1 VRAAER
7 AFVVEGVNVLAA
19 ALEAS
24 AAIESLYV
32 SPEGRSHAAVSDV
45 VSKAHARG
53 IRVHDLGAGV
63 MERVADTV
71 TPQGVCAVVGML
83 DVPLERAL
91 LTPAPPASS
100 GTEAP
105 SGIPAQ
111 PAPAAGRTILVC
123 VDIRDPGNLGA
134 VMRSADASGAEAVVC
149 CEGTVDPYNPKV
161 VRASA
166 GSLFH
171 VPIVVSPDS
180 LAALAAL
187 ASAGFL
193 CLGASA
199 HGGTD
204 YVEVDFRSRVALVL
218 GNEAAGL
225 PEDVTSALDGTV
237 AVPMYGRAESLNVAM
252 AATVLCF
259 EAARQRRR
267 SPLQ

>member
-1 VRAAER
+1 
-7 AFVVEGVNVLAA
+7 VVEGVNVLVA
-19 ALEAS
+19 ALDAG
-24 AAIESLYV
+24 AAIESVYV

-45 VSKAHARG
+45 VSNAHARG

-91 LTPAPPASS
+91 SAAIPLTPPTVPTAPTPPA
-100 GTEAP
+100 P
-105 SGIPAQ
+105 Q
-111 PAPAAGRTILVC
+111 PPVTGRTVLVC
-123 VDIRDPGNLGA
+123 VDVRDPGNLGA
-134 VMRSADASGAEAVVC
+134 VLRSADASGAEAVIC

-171 VPIVVSPDS
+171 IPIVVSPDS
-180 LAALAAL
+180 LSTLAEL
-187 ASAGFL
+187 SSAGFL
-193 CLGASA
+193 RLGTSA

-225 PEDVTSALDGTV
+225 PDDVASAVDGMV
-237 AVPMYGRAESLNVAM
+237 VVPMYGRAESLNVAM

-267 SPLQ
+267 ARSPLQ